1 MIRVMTKWEMAN
13 GHPNRGSSDHPQRA
27 ARPSDET
34 PPRHVAAAEVAPPT
48 HPAHLGMY
56 VGIEN
61 HGDEKTCLSNL
72 NLSFDCCFMMIIQ
85 PTDFLDA
92 LCLHAKKHYSRWNAR
107 MI

>member
-1 MIRVMTKWEMAN
+1 MAIQI
-13 GHPNRGSSDHPQRA
+13 GVPPIIPS